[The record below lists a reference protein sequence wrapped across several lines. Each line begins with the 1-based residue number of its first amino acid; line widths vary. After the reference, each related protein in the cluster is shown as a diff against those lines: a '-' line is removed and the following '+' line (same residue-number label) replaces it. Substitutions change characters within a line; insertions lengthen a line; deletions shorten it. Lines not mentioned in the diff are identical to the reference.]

1 MTENEML
8 ELEDEIQSLEF
19 ENSQLKRRL
28 EEYLAGEAESKKKID
43 KCYRDAEN
51 YKRASMQAYAM
62 ELKALKA
69 FSDKWRRV
77 TSSDASAIGNSEII
91 DLLQGFLS
99 DIGIEN
105 AKRTVEKIDE
115 KLSKDKADSTS
126 TEEVETFEFDLDAA
140 LNPSSDLY
148 LADLCKE
155 LGVYRG

>member
-1 MTENEML
+1 MTENEIL
-8 ELEDEIQSLEF
+8 GLEDEIQSLEF

-77 TSSDASAIGNSEII
+77 VSSDLSKTENSEII
-91 DLLQGFLS
+91 
-99 DIGIEN
+99 ET
-105 AKRTVEKIDE
+105 AKQTVGKIDE
-115 KLSKDKADSTS
+115 KLNEDKAIMPS
-126 TEEVETFEFDLDAA
+126 TEETEPFEFDLDAA
-140 LNPSSDLY
+140 LNPSGDLD

>member
-1 MTENEML
+1 MTENEIL
-8 ELEDEIQSLEF
+8 GLEDEIQSLEF

-77 TSSDASAIGNSEII
+77 VSSDLSKTENSEII

-99 DIGIEN
+99 DIGIET
-105 AKRTVEKIDE
+105 AKQTVGKIDE
-115 KLSKDKADSTS
+115 KLNEDKAIMPS
-126 TEEVETFEFDLDAA
+126 TEETEPFEFDLDAA
-140 LNPSSDLY
+140 LNPSGDLD